1 MKEEIVRYSAPVKYF
16 FFLAG
21 LIATLAYRVV
31 IVLNFYSPL
40 WVKISWYIGTVGFIL
55 YFGYQYSVEARERNI
70 ILDYGLAKMIRDDKK
85 IKGKQRQ
92 ALNYVINTSVN
103 SKARWNSLLICL
115 LSIFAL
121 IVGIVLDAGVF
132 G

>member
-40 WVKISWYIGTVGFIL
+40 WVKISWYIGTGGFIL

-103 SKARWNSLLICL
+103 SKARWNSLFICL
-115 LSIFAL
+115 LSVFAL

>member
-40 WVKISWYIGTVGFIL
+40 WVKISWYIGTGGFIL